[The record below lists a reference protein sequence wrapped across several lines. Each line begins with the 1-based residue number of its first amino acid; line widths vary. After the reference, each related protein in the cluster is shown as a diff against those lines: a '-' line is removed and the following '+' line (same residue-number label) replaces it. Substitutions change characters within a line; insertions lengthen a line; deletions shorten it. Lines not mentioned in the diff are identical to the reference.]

1 MDFDYFY
8 GDQSEAFAFY
18 RTPKLFYT
26 DEKFRS
32 LSSDAK
38 ILYGIM
44 LDRLSLSVKN
54 DWRDDDGK
62 VYIYMTLDSVE
73 EMMGCA
79 RQKAV
84 ALVKEL
90 ADFGLIEKKKQ
101 GLCKPTRIYV
111 KNFVRVW
118 KSYSQEFENHTS
130 GSLKITPPD
139 EWKSYSNN
147 TEINYTDINKTNP
160 ILSAE
165 AVDKDED
172 ERASYYEYFKEQLC
186 FEALIIDHPYDK
198 DMLEE
203 ILELIVDTVCSKR
216 KQIRIAGDD
225 KPVNV
230 VKSSFMKLD
239 KSHIDYVLSCMKESS
254 PDIRNI
260 KQYILAALY
269 NAPMTIGNY
278 YQAMYN
284 NDHANGLI

>member
-26 DEKFRS
+26 DEKFRT

-54 DWRDDDGK
+54 DWRDDDGR

-90 ADFGLIEKKKQ
+90 NDFGLIEKKKQ

-130 GSLKITPPD
+130 GSLKIIPPD
-139 EWKSYSNN
+139 GWKSYSNN
-147 TEINYTDINKTNP
+147 TEINNTDINKTNP

-172 ERASYYEYFKEQLC
+172 ERASYYKYFKEQLC
-186 FEALIIDHPYDK
+186 FEALLIDHPYDK

-239 KSHIDYVLSCMKESS
+239 KTHIDYVLSCMKESS

>member
-1 MDFDYFY
+1 M
-8 GDQSEAFAFY
+8 
-18 RTPKLFYT
+18 
-26 DEKFRS
+26 
-32 LSSDAK
+32 
-38 ILYGIM
+38 
-44 LDRLSLSVKN
+44 
-54 DWRDDDGK
+54 
-62 VYIYMTLDSVE
+62 
-73 EMMGCA
+73 
-79 RQKAV
+79 
-84 ALVKEL
+84 
-90 ADFGLIEKKKQ
+90 
-101 GLCKPTRIYV
+101 
-111 KNFVRVW
+111 
-118 KSYSQEFENHTS
+118 
-130 GSLKITPPD
+130 
-139 EWKSYSNN
+139 
-147 TEINYTDINKTNP
+147 
-160 ILSAE
+160 
-165 AVDKDED
+165 DKDED

-186 FEALIIDHPYDK
+186 FEALIIEHPYDK

-239 KSHIDYVLSCMKESS
+239 KTHIDYVLSCMKESS